1 MVKHIILALTKDS
14 SRKVIPALLVLLA
27 ITAAPVPVRADTF
40 TTLQSFDGTNGAL
53 SNAPP
58 TQVTNGDLYGTTF
71 QGGVDV
77 ANAFGGNGYGTL
89 FKVTTS
95 GKLTTLYTFC
105 DNSMHSCTNGAF
117 PNAGLIQAHTNSN
130 LYGTAAAGGVVT
142 NEICDLLGGCGTVFE
157 AL

>member
-1 MVKHIILALTKDS
+1 MKHIILALTKNF

-27 ITAAPVPVRADTF
+27 IMAAPVPVRADTF

-77 ANAFGGNGYGTL
+77 ANAFGGSGCGTL
-89 FKVTTS
+89 FNYEERAGESSVFGS
-95 GKLTTLYTFC
+95 SSSANSTTL
-105 DNSMHSCTNGAF
+105 SAKRK
-117 PNAGLIQAHTNSN
+117 
-130 LYGTAAAGGVVT
+130 
-142 NEICDLLGGCGTVFE
+142 
-157 AL
+157 